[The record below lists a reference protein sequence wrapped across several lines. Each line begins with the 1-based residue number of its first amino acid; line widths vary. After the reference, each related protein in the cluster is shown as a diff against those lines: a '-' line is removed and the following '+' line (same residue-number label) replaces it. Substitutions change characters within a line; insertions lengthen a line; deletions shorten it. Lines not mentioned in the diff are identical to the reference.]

1 MLKTYL
7 EKLRKFI
14 KNLDVNQKIY
24 LATGLFLFFIQFGFQ
39 EFYEYSA
46 YPMDTRYLII
56 WSIVG
61 IVYSTK
67 RRNNARKLINDKPLT
82 TIILNDYSFTAYA
95 SLSILSLVYTVF
107 QGILL
112 GLSGGFIFYGV
123 GLFLKPGG
131 YADDVWV
138 NFGYAIASL
147 LALIIV
153 RVIIEAFTLI
163 FRVAE
168 DISKSVNKQNV

>member
-39 EFYEYSA
+39 EFREYSA

-82 TIILNDYSFTAYA
+82 KIILNDYSFTAYA

-112 GLSGGFIFYGV
+112 GSAGGFIFYGV
-123 GLFLKPGG
+123 GIFLNPGG
-131 YADDVWV
+131 TGGVWA

-168 DISKSVNKQNV
+168 DISKAVNKQNV

>member
-7 EKLRKFI
+7 EKFRKFI

-24 LATGLFLFFIQFGFQ
+24 LATGLFLFFIQYAFQ
-39 EFYEYSA
+39 DLYELDYI
-46 YPMDTRYLII
+46 DFRYLII
-56 WSIVG
+56 WGIVG
-61 IVYSTK
+61 VVYSIQ
-67 RRNNARKLINDKPLT
+67 RRNKARKLIKDKPLT

-95 SLSILSLVYTVF
+95 SLSILSLLYTVF

-112 GLSGGFIFYGV
+112 GSAGGFIFYGV
-123 GLFLKPGG
+123 GIFLQPGAYGG
-131 YADDVWV
+131 YVWV

-147 LALIIV
+147 LTLIII